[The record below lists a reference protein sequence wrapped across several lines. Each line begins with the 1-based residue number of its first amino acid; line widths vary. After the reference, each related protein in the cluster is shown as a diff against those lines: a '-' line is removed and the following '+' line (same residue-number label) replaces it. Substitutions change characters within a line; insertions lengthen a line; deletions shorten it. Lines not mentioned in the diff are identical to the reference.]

1 MNLGDALAWL
11 DRHQNLERILADE
24 RLRVPRP
31 ERVRALVD
39 LMDDPQDKQPAV
51 HVTGTNG
58 KTSTARAVSQLLIF
72 KGLSVGT
79 FISPHLEKINERIM
93 VDLQPID
100 DYDLAEVLTELA
112 AIEPLLG
119 EGLRPSWFEL
129 MAAAA
134 FGYFANRPV
143 DAAVIEVGMG
153 GRWDATNVVDGTVAI
168 VTNIALDHTELLGPT
183 REHIA
188 REKAG
193 IVKPGSTLV
202 LGETDPALYD
212 IFVAEHPEALWLA
225 GRDYAVESNVMAVGG
240 RLVDL
245 RTPGA
250 SYEGIYLPLHG
261 RHQADNFIAA
271 LAGTEAFF
279 GRPLEPDIVAAAA
292 AAISSPGR
300 LEVVRQRPLVVL
312 DGAKNVAGAQSSS
325 AAVREEF
332 GTDRAHIL
340 VVGMLRG
347 KSAVEMLE
355 ALDARSARL
364 VVTCP
369 PPSPRAQPADEVA
382 AVARSLGCRAVAT
395 GSVLEALEV
404 ALAEADDDDLVL
416 VTGSLYTVG
425 AARTALVGDRDLET
439 GRRPT

>member
-24 RLRVPRP
+24 RLRAPRP

-72 KGLSVGT
+72 KGLTVGT

-93 VDLQPID
+93 VDLQPIG
-100 DYDLAEVLTELA
+100 DYDLAEVLSELA
-112 AIEPLLG
+112 ALEPLLG

-143 DAAVIEVGMG
+143 DAAVVEVGMG

-188 REKAG
+188 GEKAG

-202 LGETDPALYD
+202 LGETDPALYE
-212 IFVAEHPEALWLA
+212 IFVAEQPETLWLA
-225 GRDYAVESNVMAVGG
+225 GRDYAVDSNVMAVGG

-250 SYEGIYLPLHG
+250 SYEGIYLPL
-261 RHQADNFIAA
+261 Q
-271 LAGTEAFF
+271 
-279 GRPLEPDIVAAAA
+279 PDIVAAAA

-332 GTDRAHIL
+332 GAARAHVL

-347 KSAVEMLE
+347 KSALEMLE
-355 ALDARSARL
+355 ALDASTARL

-382 AVARSLGCRAVAT
+382 AAARSLGCRAVAT

-404 ALAEADDDDLVL
+404 ALAEAGDDDLVL

-439 GRRPT
+439 GRRHT

>member
-31 ERVRALVD
+31 ERVRALVE

-58 KTSTARAVSQLLIF
+58 KTSTARAVSQLFIF
-72 KGLSVGT
+72 KGLTVGT
-79 FISPHLEKINERIM
+79 FISPHLENINERIM
-93 VDLQPID
+93 VDLSPISD
-100 DYDLAEVLTELA
+100 GDLAEVLSELA
-112 AIEPLLG
+112 ALEPLLG

-153 GRWDATNVVDGTVAI
+153 GRWDATNVVDGTVSI
-168 VTNIALDHTELLGPT
+168 VTNVTLDHTELLGPT

-193 IVKPGSTLV
+193 IVKSGATLV
-202 LGETDPALYD
+202 LGETDPDLYE
-212 IFVAEHPEALWLA
+212 IFAAEGPGTLWLA
-225 GRDYAVESNVMAVGG
+225 ERDFAVESNVMAVGG

-245 RTPGA
+245 RTPGGY
-250 SYEGIYLPLHG
+250 YEDIYLPLHG

-271 LAGTEAFF
+271 LVGTEAFF
-279 GRPLEPDIVAAAA
+279 GRPLEADIVAAAA
-292 AAISSPGR
+292 ASISSPGR

-325 AAVREEF
+325 VAVREEF
-332 GTDRAHIL
+332 GATRAHIL
-340 VVGMLRG
+340 VVGMLNG
-347 KSAVEMLE
+347 KSAREMLE
-355 ALDARSARL
+355 ALDAATAHL
-364 VVTCP
+364 VVTCS
-369 PPSPRAQPADEVA
+369 PPSPRAQPAEEVA

-395 GSVLEALEV
+395 GSVPEALEV
-404 ALAEADDDDLVL
+404 ALAEAGDDDLVL

-425 AARTALVGDRDLET
+425 AARTALVGDRGLEA
-439 GRRPT
+439 GQRLS

>member
-24 RLRVPRP
+24 SLRVPRP

-72 KGLSVGT
+72 KGLTVGT
-79 FISPHLEKINERIM
+79 FISPHLEQINERIM
-93 VDLQPID
+93 VDLQPIG
-100 DYDLAEVLTELA
+100 DYDLAEVLSELA
-112 AIEPLLG
+112 ALEPLLG

-143 DAAVIEVGMG
+143 DAAVVEVGMG

-188 REKAG
+188 GEKAG

-212 IFVAEHPEALWLA
+212 IFAAEQPEALWLA

-332 GTDRAHIL
+332 GTGRAHIL

-347 KSAVEMLE
+347 KSALEMLE
-355 ALDARSARL
+355 ALDASTARL

-382 AVARSLGCRAVAT
+382 AAARSLGCRAVAT

>member
-1 MNLGDALAWL
+1 MNLGDALEWL
-11 DRHQNLERILADE
+11 DRHQNLERILADT
-24 RLRVPRP
+24 RLRLPRP

-93 VDLQPID
+93 VDLQPIS
-100 DYDLAEVLTELA
+100 DYDLAEVLSELA
-112 AIEPLLG
+112 GLEPLLG
-119 EGLRPSWFEL
+119 EALRPSWFEL

-143 DAAVIEVGMG
+143 DAAVVEVGMG

-212 IFVAEHPEALWLA
+212 IFAAEQPETLWLT

-250 SYEGIYLPLHG
+250 FYEGIYLPLHG

-279 GRPLEPDIVAAAA
+279 GRPVETDIVAAAA

-325 AAVREEF
+325 VAVREEF
-332 GTDRAHIL
+332 GAAGAHIL

-347 KSAVEMLE
+347 KSALEMLE
-355 ALDARSARL
+355 ALDAVTARL

-404 ALAEADDDDLVL
+404 ALTEASEDDLVL

-425 AARTALVGDRDLET
+425 AARTLLVGDRDLET

>member
-1 MNLGDALAWL
+1 
-11 DRHQNLERILADE
+11 
-24 RLRVPRP
+24 
-31 ERVRALVD
+31 
-39 LMDDPQDKQPAV
+39 
-51 HVTGTNG
+51 
-58 KTSTARAVSQLLIF
+58 
-72 KGLSVGT
+72 
-79 FISPHLEKINERIM
+79 
-93 VDLQPID
+93 
-100 DYDLAEVLTELA
+100 
-112 AIEPLLG
+112 
-119 EGLRPSWFEL
+119 
-129 MAAAA
+129 
-134 FGYFANRPV
+134 
-143 DAAVIEVGMG
+143 
-153 GRWDATNVVDGTVAI
+153 VAI

-188 REKAG
+188 GEKAG

-212 IFVAEHPEALWLA
+212 IFAAEQPEALWLA

-261 RHQADNFIAA
+261 RHQADNFLAA

-332 GTDRAHIL
+332 GTGRAHIL

-347 KSAVEMLE
+347 KSALEMLE
-355 ALDARSARL
+355 ALDASTARL

-382 AVARSLGCRAVAT
+382 AAAARSLGCRAVAT

>member
-11 DRHQNLERILADE
+11 DRHQNLERILADA

-31 ERVRALVD
+31 ERVRALVE

-58 KTSTARAVSQLLIF
+58 KTSTARALTQLFIF
-72 KGLSVGT
+72 KGLTVGT

-93 VDLQPID
+93 VNLGPISD
-100 DYDLAEVLTELA
+100 ADLAEVLSELA
-112 AIEPLLG
+112 DLEPLLG

-143 DAAVIEVGMG
+143 DVAVVEVGMG
-153 GRWDATNVVDGTVAI
+153 GRWDATNVVDGTVSI
-168 VTNIALDHTELLGPT
+168 VTNVSLDHTELLGPT

-193 IVKPGSTLV
+193 IVKPGATLV
-202 LGETDPALYD
+202 LGETSPELYD
-212 IFVAEHPEALWLA
+212 IFAAEGPETLWLA
-225 GRDYAVESNVMAVGG
+225 GRDFAVESNVMAVGG

-250 SYEGIYLPLHG
+250 RYEGIYLPLHG
-261 RHQADNFIAA
+261 RHQADNFMAA
-271 LAGTEAFF
+271 LVGTEAFF

-292 AAISSPGR
+292 ASVSSPGR

-312 DGAKNVAGAQSSS
+312 DGAKNVAGAQSSA

-332 GTDRAHIL
+332 GLDRAHVL
-340 VVGMLRG
+340 VVGMLSG
-347 KSAVEMLE
+347 KSALEMLE
-355 ALDARSARL
+355 ALDAPTARL

-369 PPSPRAQPADEVA
+369 PPSPRAQGAEDVA

-395 GSVLEALEV
+395 GSVADALEV
-404 ALAEADDDDLVL
+404 ALAEAGQDDLVL

-425 AARTALVGDRDLET
+425 AARTVLVGGHDLEP
-439 GRRPT
+439 GPRLA

>member
-1 MNLGDALAWL
+1 LAWL
-11 DRHQNLERILADE
+11 DRHQNLERILADT

-31 ERVRALVD
+31 ERVRALVE
-39 LMDDPQDKQPAV
+39 LMDDPQDAQPAV

-58 KTSTARAVSQLLIF
+58 KTSTARALTQLFIF

-79 FISPHLEKINERIM
+79 FISPHLEKINERIT
-93 VDLQPID
+93 VDLEPISD
-100 DYDLAEVLTELA
+100 VDLAEVLTRLA
-112 AIEPLLG
+112 GLEPLLG
-119 EGLRPSWFEL
+119 DGLRPSWFEL

-134 FGYFANRPV
+134 FVYFADRPV
-143 DAAVIEVGMG
+143 DVAVIEVGMG
-153 GRWDATNVVDGTVAI
+153 GRWDATNVVDGIVSI
-168 VTNIALDHTELLGPT
+168 VTNVTLDHTELLGPT

-193 IVKPGSTLV
+193 IVKPGATLV
-202 LGETDPALYD
+202 LGETGPDLYP
-212 IFVAEHPEALWLA
+212 IFAAEGPEILWLA
-225 GRDYAVESNVMAVGG
+225 GRDFAVESNVMAVGG

-271 LAGTEAFF
+271 LVGTEAFF
-279 GRPLEPDIVAAAA
+279 GHPLEPDIVAEAAA
-292 AAISSPGR
+292 SVSSPGR
-300 LEVVRQRPLVVL
+300 LEVVRQHPLVVL
-312 DGAKNVAGAQSSS
+312 DGAKNVAGAESSS

-332 GTDRAHIL
+332 GAARTHIL
-340 VVGMLRG
+340 VVGMLSG
-347 KSAVEMLE
+347 KSASEMLL
-355 ALDARSARL
+355 ALDAGTARL

-369 PPSPRAQPADEVA
+369 PPSPRAQPAEEVA

-395 GSVLEALEV
+395 GSVAEALEL
-404 ALAEADDDDLVL
+404 ALAEAGEDDLVL

-425 AARTALVGDRDLET
+425 AARTVLVGEPGLQAGHRLN
-439 GRRPT
+439 